1 MDKVGSMDEKLN
13 NVQRLFTDNV
23 ENVRQAGDFANMA
36 QEEADGAEQV
46 RCTLERRIEFTISSI

>member
-23 ENVRQAGDFANMA
+23 ENVKQAGDFANMA
-36 QEEADGAEQV
+36 QEEAEGAEQV
-46 RCTLERRIEFTISSI
+46 RCTLERRI